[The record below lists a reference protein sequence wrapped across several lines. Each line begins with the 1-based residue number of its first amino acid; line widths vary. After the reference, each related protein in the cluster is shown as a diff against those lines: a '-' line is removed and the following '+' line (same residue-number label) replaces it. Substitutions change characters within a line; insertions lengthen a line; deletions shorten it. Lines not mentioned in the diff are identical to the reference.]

1 MSLRHNACSRELLQS
16 FSRISRARRA
26 AAMVSLVFCI
36 AELSLMM
43 AESLSSRLAYCKA
56 SLQELVTDELI
67 TLMPF
72 EPPLLYIRGSLIH
85 IGIKQAEKGRKK
97 RKKKKKGKKIK
108 KSFTSMS
115 FQSTKVMAG
124 PDAGYSSAQGS
135 KGLWRADC
143 EQFRLL

>member
-1 MSLRHNACSRELLQS
+1 MSLWHNACSRELLQP
-16 FSRISRARRA
+16 FSRMSWAHRA
-26 AAMVSLVFCI
+26 AAMGPPVFCI

-85 IGIKQAEKGRKK
+85 IGIKPAEIREE
-97 RKKKKKGKKIK
+97 KKKEIK
-108 KSFTSMS
+108 NNNK
-115 FQSTKVMAG
+115 
-124 PDAGYSSAQGS
+124 
-135 KGLWRADC
+135 
-143 EQFRLL
+143 